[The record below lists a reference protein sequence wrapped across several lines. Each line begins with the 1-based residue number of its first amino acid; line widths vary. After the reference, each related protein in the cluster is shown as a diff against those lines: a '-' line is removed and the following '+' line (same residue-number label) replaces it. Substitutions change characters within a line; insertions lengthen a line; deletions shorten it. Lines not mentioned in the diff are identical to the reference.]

1 MHIILNSMT
10 WGMRSTTMKLNQ
22 NQILSLESLKDRDE
36 ICESIY
42 NEILENSLLLSIYDH
57 EIQHLKVE
65 IYNSFDLL
73 VTQLI
78 TDNGVIIELI
88 IWNVILR
95 KNFLFDENIQKFIF
109 ASNVKAKDLLSV
121 LEYEMN

>member
-10 WGMRSTTMKLNQ
+10 WGMRSTIMKLNQ

-42 NEILENSLLLSIYDH
+42 NEILKNSLLLSIYDH
-57 EIQHLKVE
+57 EIQHLKTE

-78 TDNGVIIELI
+78 TDNGVMIELI

>member
-10 WGMRSTTMKLNQ
+10 WGMRSTIMKLNQ

-57 EIQHLKVE
+57 EIQHLKTE

-78 TDNGVIIELI
+78 TDNGVMIELI

>member
-10 WGMRSTTMKLNQ
+10 WGMRSTIMKLNQ

-57 EIQHLKVE
+57 EIQHLKTEV
-65 IYNSFDLL
+65 YNSFDLL

-78 TDNGVIIELI
+78 TDNGVMIELI
-88 IWNVILR
+88 IWNVILK

>member
-10 WGMRSTTMKLNQ
+10 WGMRSTIMKLNQ

-57 EIQHLKVE
+57 EIQHLKTE

-78 TDNGVIIELI
+78 TDNGVMIELI

-95 KNFLFDENIQKFIF
+95 KKFLFDENIQKFIF

>member
-10 WGMRSTTMKLNQ
+10 WGMRSTIMKLNQ

-57 EIQHLKVE
+57 EIQHLKTE

-78 TDNGVIIELI
+78 TDNGVMIELI
-88 IWNVILR
+88 IWNVILK

>member
-78 TDNGVIIELI
+78 TDNGVIIGLI

>member
-1 MHIILNSMT
+1 MT
-10 WGMRSTTMKLNQ
+10 WGMRSTIMKLNQ

-57 EIQHLKVE
+57 EIQHLKTE

-78 TDNGVIIELI
+78 TDNGVMIELI

>member
-57 EIQHLKVE
+57 EIQHLKTE

-78 TDNGVIIELI
+78 TDNGVMIELI

>member
-1 MHIILNSMT
+1 MYIILNSMT
-10 WGMRSTTMKLNQ
+10 WGMRSTIMKLNQ

-57 EIQHLKVE
+57 EIQHLKTE

-78 TDNGVIIELI
+78 TDNGVMIELI

>member
-57 EIQHLKVE
+57 EIQHLKTE
-65 IYNSFDLL
+65 IYNGFDLL

-78 TDNGVIIELI
+78 TDNGVMIELI